1 MNTARERQRTGPYGP
16 GAPLGNAGRQRRRKK
31 ATGWS
36 TTKIRGMARPCA
48 RELAPRGFQREA
60 AALPPPACDRESSG
74 PCEAGAAHS
83 AQRLMAPFPDEGL
96 DL

>member
-1 MNTARERQRTGPYGP
+1 MGLARHSATQV
-16 GAPLGNAGRQRRRKK
+16 GNAGGKRQLDGAQQKF
-31 ATGWS
+31 GDS
-36 TTKIRGMARPCA
+36 EGGMARPCA

>member
-1 MNTARERQRTGPYGP
+1 MVAVVENSSI
-16 GAPLGNAGRQRRRKK
+16 N
-31 ATGWS
+31 S
-36 TTKIRGMARPCA
+36 GMARPCA